1 MAFSKGILKELL
13 PNNLNSRVSVIEE
26 NSLISKDSIFNNKYD
41 LFGDWSLIIYNLTGH
56 AAVQI
61 GLLLETKKNKY
72 FLVADACWNIKAILE
87 NKLPSPIVRLFFDSW
102 KDYKKSIL
110 KIKKFHEENSSVII
124 VPTHC
129 AITTDKLVSN
139 TFFSNDL

>member
-1 MAFSKGILKELL
+1 MVNPAF
-13 PNNLNSRVSVIEE
+13 VSL
-26 NSLISKDSIFNNKYD
+26 SSY
-41 LFGDWSLIIYNLTGH
+41 H
-56 AAVQI
+56 
-61 GLLLETKKNKY
+61 
-72 FLVADACWNIKAILE
+72 VANGQTCWNIKAILE

-110 KIKKFHEENSSVII
+110 KIKKFHEENSSVKI